1 MKQRISLKKTRVA
14 EDYTQKL
21 RCLNLDWQVNFL
33 SNDNVISQNLLIV
46 LMKVVREKGMLGKD
60 SLDKV
65 FPHTLAESL
74 LF

>member
-1 MKQRISLKKTRVA
+1 MPEFRLAS
-14 EDYTQKL
+14 
-21 RCLNLDWQVNFL
+21 F
-33 SNDNVISQNLLIV
+33 SNDNVIPQNLLIV